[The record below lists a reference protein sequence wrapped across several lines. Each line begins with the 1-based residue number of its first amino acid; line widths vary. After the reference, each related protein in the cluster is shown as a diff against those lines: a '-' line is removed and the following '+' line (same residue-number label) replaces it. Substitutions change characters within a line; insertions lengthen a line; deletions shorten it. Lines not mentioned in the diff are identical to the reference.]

1 MTKKISERFRQ
12 LLSQSAVVEASKRTE
27 SGGMLGSATYVDAG
41 DLLNWKVKAGALLE
55 RACGAGS
62 GYVKRF
68 RESEESRLIGQ
79 TNYDELLRLVAVFR
93 AAQEDFDGG
102 HLDTLR
108 HLVQAEVFDWE
119 LDQAQELL
127 QSGYHAAAAV
137 IAGVV
142 LETTVRE
149 MCQKRSL
156 PTGKLDKMNADLAK
170 DSAYDILTQ
179 KRVTALAHVRNL
191 AAHGR
196 RMRHP
201 LWELSRTP

>member
-1 MTKKISERFRQ
+1 
-12 LLSQSAVVEASKRTE
+12 
-27 SGGMLGSATYVDAG
+27 
-41 DLLNWKVKAGALLE
+41 
-55 RACGAGS
+55 
-62 GYVKRF
+62 
-68 RESEESRLIGQ
+68 
-79 TNYDELLRLVAVFR
+79 LVAVFR

-196 RMRHP
+196 QTEFKAEDVVSMIADTRRFITDHAGP
-201 LWELSRTP
+201 